1 MIWNSPVEDNSYW
14 LNTSVRPIYYN
25 STNKPKMPLIQFT
38 LSLYFE
44 SLLYEKHLLAYTGDI
59 RMNINLIEEKT
70 ENKQGS
76 GQVNVNEINV

>member
-1 MIWNSPVEDNSYW
+1 
-14 LNTSVRPIYYN
+14 
-25 STNKPKMPLIQFT
+25 MPLIQFA

-76 GQVNVNEINV
+76 GQVNVNEINIWGNLSVTEEQSFMEKNHSDGNSFGWEVDI

>member
-1 MIWNSPVEDNSYW
+1 
-14 LNTSVRPIYYN
+14 
-25 STNKPKMPLIQFT
+25 MPLIQYT

-76 GQVNVNEINV
+76 GQVNVNEINI